1 MGGCCSSNIQNCE
14 IEEANNM
21 NDIFTIMKVR
31 TIDQITAK
39 KEVDLYITNPK
50 YKPKLADVKNHSLI
64 ELKEH
69 SHFLKELIDNFTK
82 TYEII
87 FTYKDLTLDN
97 DIKDCVS
104 KISSHR
110 LFFSEDVS
118 SLLQDVNA
126 LRVCLEEKRKSF

>member
-1 MGGCCSSNIQNCE
+1 MGGCCSLNIQDCE
-14 IEEANNM
+14 VEEANNM
-21 NDIFTIMKVR
+21 NDIFNIMRAR
-31 TIDQITAK
+31 TSDQITAK
-39 KEVDLYITNPK
+39 KEVDLYISNPK

-69 SHFLKELIDNFTK
+69 SHFLKELIENFTK

-87 FTYKDLTLDN
+87 FTYKDIMLDN
-97 DIKDCVS
+97 DIKDCVI

-110 LFFSEDVS
+110 MFFSGGVS

-126 LRVCLEEKRKSF
+126 LKECLEEKKKSL